1 MDLCNLG
8 CIMLR
13 TGVDGLGPNDGFR
26 AVRALRVL
34 ANELEAERV
43 MRAIS
48 EGWSW
53 AQIAEALDITR
64 QAVQKK
70 HGHRI
75 HPSS

>member
-1 MDLCNLG
+1 M
-8 CIMLR
+8 IR
-13 TGVDGLGPNDGFR
+13 TAVDGLAPNDGFR

-34 ANELEAERV
+34 ADELEAEHV
-43 MRAIS
+43 VRALS